1 LWRRRRRRGL
11 TLLPLPFRTSGPRS
25 WSNGFRNQRSFEA
38 TMRRH
43 DTRQKRT
50 WDNDTFEDGFSA
62 FSWENSASS
71 LDLRSTGF
79 FETRLG
85 ELRRS
90 DLLDLVLALIVRI
103 VVPTFVLVAAMKAD
117 NILSRNRG

>member
-1 LWRRRRRRGL
+1 
-11 TLLPLPFRTSGPRS
+11 
-25 WSNGFRNQRSFEA
+25 
-38 TMRRH
+38 MRH
-43 DTRQKRT
+43 DTRQRRT

-62 FSWENSASS
+62 FSGKNSASS

-90 DLLDLVLALIVRI
+90 NLLDLFFALIVRI
-103 VVPTFVLVAAMKAD
+103 VVPSFVLVAAMKAD
-117 NILSRNRG
+117 NILLRNRG